1 MGMTTFRD
9 SVLYEISV
17 WPYVSELLSRYPP

>member
-1 MGMTTFRD
+1 MVMTTFRD

-17 WPYVSELLSRYPP
+17 WPYVQELSGRYPP